1 MHLYGGT
8 FPHADQSHRYRGWS
22 YTTNAYAIDP
32 GGLNMKTHSLEDAH
46 YARAMGHLL
55 VLYTQVDQFIMEAC
69 AERIASAPSQDAKM
83 GLAKQVGD
91 ECCHVA
97 IQQRWMQEFGVDP
110 VPAID
115 QKAIEQLHEH
125 FRALDWVDFLTDL
138 YLVVEALGS
147 QAVEQVVPLADPGT
161 RESLRVPLQDE
172 LDHVAF
178 GLSELQKALDG
189 MGALQ
194 RQSRLDR
201 IPVRIQAITDMLV
214 GFGVPVLDWFE
225 QVGTSSQQLCAA
237 LDRRREELLTGLAA

>member
-1 MHLYGGT
+1 
-8 FPHADQSHRYRGWS
+8 
-22 YTTNAYAIDP
+22 
-32 GGLNMKTHSLEDAH
+32 MKTHSVEDAQ
-46 YARAMGHLL
+46 YAHAMGHLL

-69 AERIASAPSQDAKM
+69 AERIASAPGQDAKM

-91 ECCHVA
+91 ECRHVA
-97 IQQRWMQEFGVDP
+97 IQQRWMQEFGVVTAP
-110 VPAID
+110 VIA
-115 QKAIEQLHEH
+115 QRALEQLHDH

-189 MGALQ
+189 MDALQ

-201 IPVRIQAITDMLV
+201 IPARIQSIFDMLD
-214 GFGVPVLDWFE
+214 GFKVPVLDWFE
-225 QVGTSSQQLCAA
+225 QVGANSQQLCAV
-237 LDRRREELLTGLAA
+237 LDRRRDELITELAA

>member
-1 MHLYGGT
+1 
-8 FPHADQSHRYRGWS
+8 
-22 YTTNAYAIDP
+22 
-32 GGLNMKTHSLEDAH
+32 MKTHSVEDAQ
-46 YARAMGHLL
+46 YAHAMGHLL

-69 AERIASAPSQDAKM
+69 AERIASAPGQDAKM

-91 ECCHVA
+91 ECRHVT
-97 IQQRWMQEFGVDP
+97 IQQRWMRKFGVDQTP
-110 VPAID
+110 VID
-115 QKAIEQLHEH
+115 RQAIEQLHTH

-189 MGALQ
+189 MDTVQ
-194 RQSRLDR
+194 RQARLET
-201 IPVRIQAITDMLV
+201 IPARIQSIFDMLE
-214 GFGVPVLDWFE
+214 GFDVPVLDWFE
-225 QVGTSSQQLCAA
+225 QVGTSSAQLCAV
-237 LDRRREELLTGLAA
+237 LERRKDELIIGLAA

>member
-1 MHLYGGT
+1 
-8 FPHADQSHRYRGWS
+8 
-22 YTTNAYAIDP
+22 
-32 GGLNMKTHSLEDAH
+32 MKTHSVEDAQ
-46 YARAMGHLL
+46 YAHATGHLL

-69 AERIASAPSQDAKM
+69 AERIASAPGQDAKM

-91 ECCHVA
+91 ECRHVA
-97 IQQRWMQEFGVDP
+97 IQQRWMQEFGVVAAP
-110 VPAID
+110 VIGK
-115 QKAIEQLHEH
+115 QVLEQLHGH
-125 FRALDWVDFLTDL
+125 FRALDWIDFLTDL

-189 MGALQ
+189 MDALQ

-201 IPVRIQAITDMLV
+201 IPARIQSIFDMLD
-214 GFGVPVLDWFE
+214 GFKVPVLDWFE
-225 QVGTSSQQLCAA
+225 QVGANSQQLCAV
-237 LDRRREELLTGLAA
+237 LDRRRDELITELAA

>member
-1 MHLYGGT
+1 MKAHSVE
-8 FPHADQSHRYRGWS
+8 DVQ
-22 YTTNAYAIDP
+22 YA
-32 GGLNMKTHSLEDAH
+32 H
-46 YARAMGHLL
+46 AMGHLL

-69 AERIASAPSQDAKM
+69 AERMASAPGYDAKM

-91 ECCHVA
+91 ECRHVT
-97 IQQRWMQEFGVDP
+97 IQQQWMQTFCVDKTP
-110 VPAID
+110 VID
-115 QKAIEQLHEH
+115 KQAIEHLHAH
-125 FRALDWVDFLTDL
+125 FRTLDWVDFLTDL

-189 MGALQ
+189 MDALQ

-201 IPVRIQAITDMLV
+201 IPARIQRLFDMLNDLD
-214 GFGVPVLDWFE
+214 VPVQEWFE
-225 QVGTSSQQLCAA
+225 QVGTSPLQLREV
-237 LDRRREELLTGLAA
+237 LDRRREELVTGLAA

>member
-1 MHLYGGT
+1 
-8 FPHADQSHRYRGWS
+8 
-22 YTTNAYAIDP
+22 
-32 GGLNMKTHSLEDAH
+32 MKTHSVEDAQ
-46 YARAMGHLL
+46 YAHAMGHLL

-69 AERIASAPSQDAKM
+69 AERIASAPGQDAKM

-91 ECCHVA
+91 ECRHVA
-97 IQQRWMQEFGVDP
+97 IQQRWMQEFGVVAAP
-110 VPAID
+110 VISQQAL
-115 QKAIEQLHEH
+115 EQLHGH
-125 FRALDWVDFLTDL
+125 FRALDWIDFLTDL

-189 MGALQ
+189 MDALQ

-201 IPVRIQAITDMLV
+201 IPARIQSIFDMLD
-214 GFGVPVLDWFE
+214 GFKVPVLDWFE
-225 QVGTSSQQLCAA
+225 QVGANSQQLCAV
-237 LDRRREELLTGLAA
+237 LDRRRDELITELAA

>member
-1 MHLYGGT
+1 
-8 FPHADQSHRYRGWS
+8 
-22 YTTNAYAIDP
+22 
-32 GGLNMKTHSLEDAH
+32 MKTHSVEDAQ
-46 YARAMGHLL
+46 YAHAMGHLL

-69 AERIASAPSQDAKM
+69 AERIASAPGQDAKM

-91 ECCHVA
+91 ECRHVT
-97 IQQRWMQEFGVDP
+97 IQQRWMQEFGVDQTP
-110 VPAID
+110 VIDRQAI
-115 QKAIEQLHEH
+115 QKLHKH

-189 MGALQ
+189 MDAAQ
-194 RQSRLDR
+194 RQARLER
-201 IPVRIQAITDMLV
+201 IPARIQSIFDMLE
-214 GFGVPVLDWFE
+214 GFDVPVLDWFE
-225 QVGTSSQQLCAA
+225 QVGTSSAQLCAV
-237 LDRRREELLTGLAA
+237 LEQRKGELITGLAA